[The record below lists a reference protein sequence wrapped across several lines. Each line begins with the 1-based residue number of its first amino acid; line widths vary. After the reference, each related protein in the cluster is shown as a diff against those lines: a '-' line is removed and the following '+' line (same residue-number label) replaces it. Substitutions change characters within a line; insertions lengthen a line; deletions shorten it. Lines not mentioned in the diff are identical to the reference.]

1 MIKYSTRCSWH
12 QFTQSSRR
20 ELLDYIR
27 VWDTEL
33 QQLKQKAVQHTRLY
47 GRIRALPALS
57 LWTFGL
63 SSQHDGAAHASFQGF
78 SSISN
83 AIIVCVC
90 ERDTHTYHDRWT
102 ALLMHWTSA
111 LPHWISKW
119 NWFMMRDD
127 QTRSGQ
133 DASGFCASG
142 PPLTFQG
149 FVSHGSSGLSTFD
162 SLRAANVCERNYK
175 KTNTLPV
182 SRS

>member
-1 MIKYSTRCSWH
+1 MMFWTSTYSSKFIHAIQMFSEC
-12 QFTQSSRR
+12 FTQFRKGKVVD
-20 ELLDYIR
+20 LLTTSICSKDIL
-27 VWDTEL
+27 DHIKFET
-33 QQLKQKAVQHTRLY
+33 QHPSMN
-47 GRIRALPALS
+47 GGIRACDLPALS

-83 AIIVCVC
+83 AVIVC
-90 ERDTHTYHDRWT
+90 ERDTHTHTHTYHDRWT

-133 DASGFCASG
+133 DASGFCGSG
-142 PPLTFQG
+142 PPLTF
-149 FVSHGSSGLSTFD
+149 
-162 SLRAANVCERNYK
+162 
-175 KTNTLPV
+175 
-182 SRS
+182 